1 MFSKGALP
9 KRVKQMI
16 EEKWSDKYLLDCD
29 YIAFFKGA
37 VDNKML
43 NRLFNAVNK
52 ALGED
57 ANLLTKG
64 DLKTLGVNG
73 SGESLE

>member
-37 VDNKML
+37 VDKKML

-64 DLKTLGVNG
+64 DLKTLDVNG